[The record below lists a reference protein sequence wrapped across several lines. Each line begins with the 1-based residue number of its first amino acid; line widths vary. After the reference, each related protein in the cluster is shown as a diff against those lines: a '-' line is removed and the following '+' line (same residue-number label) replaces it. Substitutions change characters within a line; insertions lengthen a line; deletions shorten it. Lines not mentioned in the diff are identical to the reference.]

1 MAKTGHDSTE
11 QVSGSEVE
19 KMISASKL
27 KKLLKEQ
34 RAGQNDMDEIRGSM
48 GNAIATAV
56 EKDNLDKKM
65 FGWLKQLDRMTP
77 EKLAYHLPNLFYM
90 IDASGIGDR
99 AQQAQK
105 LALEQPDED
114 EDKDEDKPPRAR
126 NVTPMRAPTSV
137 AAE

>member
-1 MAKTGHDSTE
+1 MAKTGHDGTE
-11 QVSGSEVE
+11 QVLGSEVE
-19 KMISASKL
+19 KMRPGKL

-48 GNAIATAV
+48 GSAIATAV

-105 LALEQPDED
+105 LALEQPDDD
-114 EDKDEDKPPRAR
+114 EDEDKPPRAR

>member
-1 MAKTGHDSTE
+1 MAKTGHDGTE
-11 QVSGSEVE
+11 QVPGSEVE

-34 RAGQNDMDEIRGSM
+34 RAGQIDMDEIRGSM
-48 GNAIATAV
+48 GSAIATAV

-105 LALEQPDED
+105 LALEQPDDD
-114 EDKDEDKPPRAR
+114 EDEDKPPRAR